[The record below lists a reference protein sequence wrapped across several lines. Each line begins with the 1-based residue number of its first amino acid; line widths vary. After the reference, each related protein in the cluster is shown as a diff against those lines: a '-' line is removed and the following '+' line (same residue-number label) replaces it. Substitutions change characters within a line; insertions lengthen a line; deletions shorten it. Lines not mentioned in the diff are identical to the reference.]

1 MGSCILNLKLLP
13 TTRFNTDGLSSS
25 MRKELPRHAA
35 GYAPMLGGYRRKSAR
50 TEKSGDKMEGLIR
63 TLLLVSGTLCVVLG
77 VLGMFLPLLPTTP
90 FLLLAAI
97 CYARS
102 SKRFYN
108 WLMSNRWCGAYIR
121 NYREGRGIPLKQ
133 KVLTILLLWLTIGY
147 AAWFVISLWWVKLIL
162 LGIAVGVTIH
172 LVRIKTFKPETQ
184 NPQLLIE
191 YNSSEKHD

>member
-1 MGSCILNLKLLP
+1 
-13 TTRFNTDGLSSS
+13 
-25 MRKELPRHAA
+25 
-35 GYAPMLGGYRRKSAR
+35 
-50 TEKSGDKMEGLIR
+50 MEDLIR

-77 VLGMFLPLLPTTP
+77 VLGVFLPVLPTTP

-108 WLMSNRWCGAYIR
+108 WLTTNRWCGEYIR

-147 AAWFVISLWWVKLIL
+147 AALFVISLWWVKLIL
-162 LGIAVGVTIH
+162 LVIAVGVTIH
-172 LVRIKTFKPETQ
+172 LVSIKTFKPETQ
-184 NPQLLIE
+184 TPQLLIE
-191 YNSSEKHD
+191 YNSPEKLD